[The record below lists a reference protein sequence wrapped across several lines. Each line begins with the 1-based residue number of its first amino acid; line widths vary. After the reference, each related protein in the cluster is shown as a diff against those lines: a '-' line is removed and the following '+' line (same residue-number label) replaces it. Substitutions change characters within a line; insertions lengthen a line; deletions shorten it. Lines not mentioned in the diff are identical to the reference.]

1 MRSDLAKVELLSIT
15 PQAEALIERA
25 ARTCHRSR
33 VSKEESSRAAFIR
46 KIIKLGHL
54 SVLEHACATF
64 RIVGGSRAF
73 SHQLVRHRLCTFS
86 QRSQRYVSETDLSF
100 VVPPSVQRDERARD
114 VFNRCILETRDAYRT
129 LIELGVPKED
139 ARFVLPNA
147 TATEI
152 VMTANLREYR
162 HIFRLRCH
170 PTAQWE
176 IRQIAME
183 MLRILKSEVPAAFDD
198 FVISKDGKSAHI
210 VEGQMP

>member
-1 MRSDLAKVELLSIT
+1 
-15 PQAEALIERA
+15 
-25 ARTCHRSR
+25 
-33 VSKEESSRAAFIR
+33 
-46 KIIKLGHL
+46 
-54 SVLEHACATF
+54 
-64 RIVGGSRAF
+64 
-73 SHQLVRHRLCTFS
+73 
-86 QRSQRYVSETDLSF
+86 
-100 VVPPSVQRDERARD
+100 
-114 VFNRCILETRDAYRT
+114 LETREAYRT

-198 FVISKDGKSAHI
+198 FVISEDGKSAHI